1 MKRKSVVR
9 SILSPFIKKI
19 GGLAF
24 ACLLAAVFV
33 TPGCGE
39 TKKPIKLGVVIALS
53 GFIGFDGQGSLGAIK
68 LWQKEVNQSGGL
80 LGRKVELIIEDSASD
95 PKIANEKMKKV
106 VAMKP
111 DAVIGPILGG
121 ERSATYRTAVDAGI
135 PYLYFTFY
143 SGGFYHPL
151 AFVTGEVPEQQTQKY
166 VPWLVNKYGKKFYI
180 IGSDY
185 EFPQKSAISV
195 KKFLKQAGGEVVGE
209 EMIAMGTTDF
219 SALIARIRKAK
230 PEVLYSI
237 MVGTDAIAFAKQFNN
252 FGMKKY
258 MQYASMV
265 DLETYVDGMGKAAA
279 EGNLVSFCWFENLK
293 TPQAKEFVN
302 KMKAFSEQRV
312 TTLTE
317 ACYVVLNLW
326 QKAVVKAGTTEGEE
340 VAKAI
345 AGMSFEAPEGK
356 VTLRGKDNHTNRHS
370 YIAQVK
376 DGEYEVIM
384 DFGVIQPGEDQR
396 NPVWKKE

>member
-1 MKRKSVVR
+1 MMGLLKGKG
-9 SILSPFIKKI
+9 ILKPFGKKM
-19 GGLAF
+19 GVLAVT
-24 ACLLAAVFV
+24 CLLLAAFTFPVY
-33 TPGCGE
+33 GE
-39 TKKPIKLGVVIALS
+39 EEKPIKLGVVIALS

-68 LWQKEVNQSGGL
+68 LWQNEVNQSGGL
-80 LGRKVELIIEDSASD
+80 LGRKVELIVEDSASD
-95 PKIANEKMKKV
+95 PKIAHEKMKKV

-121 ERSATYRTAVDAGI
+121 ERSATYRIAVDEGI
-135 PYLYFTFY
+135 PFLYFTFY

-166 VPWLVNKYGKKFYI
+166 VPWLVDKYGKKFYI

-195 KKFLKQAGGEVVGE
+195 KKFLEQAGGQVVGE
-209 EMIAMGTTDF
+209 ELIAMGTTDF
-219 SALIARIRKAK
+219 SALITRIRKAK
-230 PEVLYSI
+230 PDVLYSI
-237 MVGTDAIAFAKQFNN
+237 MVGTDAIAFAKQFNDY
-252 FGMKKY
+252 GMKKY

-279 EGNLVSFCWFENLK
+279 EGNLVSFCWFENLQ
-293 TPQAKEFVN
+293 TPSAQAFVK
-302 KMKAFSEQRV
+302 KMKDFSNQRV

-317 ACYVVLNLW
+317 ACYSVLNLW
-326 QKAVVKAGTTEGEE
+326 QKAVEKAGTTEGQA

-345 AGMSFEAPEGK
+345 AGMSFEAPEGT

-384 DFGVIQPGEDQR
+384 DFGVVQPGEDQK
-396 NPVWKKE
+396 NPVWKKK